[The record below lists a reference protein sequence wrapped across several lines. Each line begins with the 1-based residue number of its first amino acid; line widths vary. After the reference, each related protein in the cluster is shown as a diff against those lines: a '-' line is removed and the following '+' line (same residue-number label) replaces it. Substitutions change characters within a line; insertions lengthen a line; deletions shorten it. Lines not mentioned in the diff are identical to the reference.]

1 MPRIARGETIGGI
14 YHIIN
19 RGNMRMQVFDDM
31 EDYEY
36 FLELLEIGTKREK
49 VEIHAYCLMPNHF
62 HLMLVPQEEKSLS
75 RLMQWVM
82 TSHIRKIEH
91 LDIYGKDDIKVSW

>member
-19 RGNMRMQVFDDM
+19 RGNMRMKVFDDN

-36 FLELLEIGTKREK
+36 FLQLLQEGKKKEK
-49 VEIHAYCLMPNHF
+49 IEIHAYCLMPNHF
-62 HLMLVPQEEKSLS
+62 HLLLVPQQEKSLS
-75 RLMQWVM
+75 RFMQ
-82 TSHIRKIEH
+82 
-91 LDIYGKDDIKVSW
+91 